1 MASVT
6 TLQSQNKAQS
16 KAQSNAQDQAEV
28 KAPARVERRDLFE
41 SMDKVRAELDKVRSN
56 PDPDNVHDLRVAIR
70 RCRSVALVFEEV
82 DPDAAWSEMR
92 KTSKKLFR
100 ALAPLRDAHVMED
113 WVKKLVPA
121 SDPVRVQMHSSF
133 ETDEP
138 ELRSEVLRVAGKFDE
153 KEWKRLQS
161 QLRKRV
167 RVLPVSG
174 LAAEC
179 LAWERFEEIKQL
191 HAQALRTKKAKPWHA
206 LRIGLKKLRYTVESL
221 LPEHNAAWT
230 ENLRRLQDLLGDI
243 HDLDVLAEKVKA
255 EGGVDQ
261 AVRKAWK
268 QIVQRERAKRVQTYR
283 QLTLGKTSI
292 WNKWRHALPHGERL
306 EAASLARLRATARAA
321 QSSPRNAGRVART
334 SIRVFELLRRA
345 KVLQPIFN
353 DVNVQRN
360 LRAAALLHA
369 VGRYPKH
376 PRKAAQRFLLGL
388 KVPPRWTREDW
399 QLVAW
404 AVRFH
409 RGAEPTM
416 NDGKFAKLSAVQ
428 QENIRVLAGVI
439 RLGRVLHKSG
449 VDSPTGFKIENSADA
464 ITLLVPKLEDNL
476 EIAARLAAGKH
487 LLETVLGKPLVVRAA
502 EKANKVVALPQ
513 SAPGVL
519 YAVAGASD

>member
-6 TLQSQNKAQS
+6 TLESQSRAQS
-16 KAQSNAQDQAEV
+16 KDQGQAEV
-28 KAPARVERRDLFE
+28 KAAARAERRDLSE

-70 RCRSVALVFEEV
+70 RCRAVAMVFEEV
-82 DPDAAWSEMR
+82 DPDAAWPELR
-92 KTSKKLFR
+92 KTAKKLFR
-100 ALAPLRDAHVMED
+100 ALGALRDGHVMED
-113 WVKKLVPA
+113 WVKKLTPA
-121 SDPVRVQMHSSF
+121 SDPVRVQMHSTF
-133 ETDEP
+133 ETEEP
-138 ELRSEVLRVAGKFDE
+138 KLRSEVLRVAGKFDQ
-153 KEWKRLQS
+153 KEWKRLERR
-161 QLRKRV
+161 LRQRV

-174 LAAEC
+174 LAAEG

-221 LPEHNAAWT
+221 LPEHHAAWS
-230 ENLRRLQDLLGDI
+230 ESLKRLQDLLGDI

-255 EGGVDQ
+255 ESGVDGT
-261 AVRKAWK
+261 ARKAWK
-268 QIVQRERAKRVQTYR
+268 QVVQGERAKRVQTYR

-306 EAASLARLRATARAA
+306 DAAALARLQATARAA
-321 QSSPRNAGRVART
+321 QSSPRNAARVARI
-334 SIRVFELLRRA
+334 SIRIFELLRRA
-345 KVLQPIFN
+345 KVLQPVFG
-353 DVNVQRN
+353 DANVQRN
-360 LRAAALLHA
+360 LRAASLLHA
-369 VGRYPKH
+369 VGRDQKH
-376 PRKAAQRFLLGL
+376 PRKAARKFLLGL

-399 QLVAW
+399 ELVAW

-409 RGAEPTM
+409 RGAEPTV
-416 NDGKFAKLSAVQ
+416 NDAKFAKLSASQ

-439 RLGRVLHKSG
+439 RLGRALHKSG

-464 ITLLVPKLEDNL
+464 ITLLIPRLADDL

-502 EKANKVVALPQ
+502 EKAAKVVALPE
-513 SAPGVL
+513 SAPRGVL

>member
-6 TLQSQNKAQS
+6 TLASQNKT
-16 KAQSNAQDQAEV
+16 QDQA
-28 KAPARVERRDLFE
+28 AITASPRAERRELSE

-70 RCRSVALVFEEV
+70 RCRSVAVVFEEV
-82 DPDAAWSEMR
+82 DPDAAWPEMR
-92 KTSKKLFR
+92 KTAKKLFA
-100 ALAPLRDAHVMED
+100 ALGALRDAHVMED
-113 WVKKLVPA
+113 WVKKLTPA
-121 SDPVRVQMHSSF
+121 SDPVRVQTHSAF
-133 ETDEP
+133 ETEEP
-138 ELRSEVLRVAGKFDE
+138 ELRTEVLRVAGKFDE
-153 KEWKRLQS
+153 KEWRGLQRRLRQ
-161 QLRKRV
+161 RV
-167 RVLPVSG
+167 RALPVSG

-206 LRIGLKKLRYTVESL
+206 LRIGLKKLRYTVETL
-221 LPEHNAAWT
+221 LPEHHAAWS
-230 ENLRRLQDLLGDI
+230 ENLKRLQDLLGDI
-243 HDLDVLAEKVKA
+243 HDLDVLSERVKA
-255 EGGVDQ
+255 EGAVDGT
-261 AVRKAWK
+261 ARKSWK

-306 EAASLARLRATARAA
+306 EAAALARLQATARAA
-321 QSSPRNAGRVART
+321 QSSPRNAARVARI
-334 SIRVFELLRRA
+334 SMRIFELLRRA
-345 KVLQPIFN
+345 KVLQAVFG
-353 DVNVQRN
+353 DANVQRN

-369 VGRYPKH
+369 VGRYQKH
-376 PRKAAQRFLLGL
+376 PRKAARKFLLGL

-399 QLVAW
+399 ELVAW

-416 NDGKFAKLSAVQ
+416 NDGKFAKLSASQ
-428 QENIRVLAGVI
+428 QENVRVLAGVV
-439 RLGRVLHKSG
+439 RLGRALHKSG
-449 VDSPTGFKIENSADA
+449 VESPTGFKIENSADA
-464 ITLLVPKLEDNL
+464 ITLLIPELADNL

-502 EKANKVVALPQ
+502 DKAGKLVELPE
-513 SAPGVL
+513 STPRGVL

>member
-6 TLQSQNKAQS
+6 TLQP
-16 KAQSNAQDQAEV
+16 EV
-28 KAPARVERRDLFE
+28 TPHPRVERRDLFE

-70 RCRSVALVFEEV
+70 RCRSVALLFEEV
-82 DPDAAWSEMR
+82 DPDAAWPETR
-92 KTSKKLFR
+92 KTTKKLFR
-100 ALAPLRDAHVMED
+100 ALGAMRDAHVMED
-113 WVKKLVPA
+113 WVKKLAPA

-133 ETDEP
+133 QTEEP
-138 ELRSEVLRVAGKFDE
+138 ELRSEVLRMAGKFDE
-153 KEWKRLQS
+153 KEWKGLQRRLRQ
-161 QLRKRV
+161 RV

-191 HAQALRTKKAKPWHA
+191 HAQALRTKKPKPWHA

-221 LPEHNAAWT
+221 LPEHHAAWS
-230 ENLRRLQDLLGDI
+230 ENLKRLQDLLGDI

-255 EGGVDQ
+255 EDAVDGT
-261 AVRKAWK
+261 ARKSWK
-268 QIVQRERAKRVQTYR
+268 QIVQRERGKRVQTYR

-306 EAASLARLRATARAA
+306 EAAALARLQATARAA
-321 QSSPRNAGRVART
+321 QSSPRNAARVARI
-334 SIRVFELLRRA
+334 SIRIFELLRRA
-345 KVLQPIFN
+345 KAMPVLGDAN
-353 DVNVQRN
+353 MQRN

-369 VGRYPKH
+369 VGRDQKH
-376 PRKAAQRFLLGL
+376 PRKAARKFLLGL
-388 KVPPRWTREDW
+388 KVPPRWTRDDW
-399 QLVAW
+399 ELVAW

-416 NDGKFAKLSAVQ
+416 NDGRFAKLSASQ

-464 ITLLVPKLEDNL
+464 ITLLIPKLEDNL

-502 EKANKVVALPQ
+502 EKANKVVALPE
-513 SAPGVL
+513 SAPRGVL

>member
-6 TLQSQNKAQS
+6 TLESQNRAQS
-16 KAQSNAQDQAEV
+16 KDQGQAEV
-28 KAPARVERRDLFE
+28 KAPARVERRDLSE

-70 RCRSVALVFEEV
+70 RCRSVAVVFEEV
-82 DPDAAWSEMR
+82 DPDAAWPEMR
-92 KTSKKLFR
+92 KTAKKLFR
-100 ALAPLRDAHVMED
+100 ALGTLRDAHVMED
-113 WVKKLVPA
+113 WVKKLTPA

-133 ETDEP
+133 ETEEP
-138 ELRSEVLRVAGKFDE
+138 ELRSEVLRVSSNFDE
-153 KEWKRLQS
+153 KEWKRFQRR
-161 QLRKRV
+161 LRQRV

-191 HAQALRTKKAKPWHA
+191 HAQALRTKKSKPWHA

-221 LPEHNAAWT
+221 LPEHHAAWS
-230 ENLRRLQDLLGDI
+230 ENLKRLQDLSGDI

-255 EGGVDQ
+255 EGGVDGT
-261 AVRKAWK
+261 ARKSWK

-306 EAASLARLRATARAA
+306 EAAALARLQATARAA
-321 QSSPRNAGRVART
+321 QSSPRNAARVGRI
-334 SIRVFELLRRA
+334 SIRIFELLRRA
-345 KVLQPIFN
+345 KALPAVFGDAN
-353 DVNVQRN
+353 AQRN

-369 VGRYPKH
+369 VGRDQKH
-376 PRKAAQRFLLGL
+376 PRKTARKFLLGL

-399 QLVAW
+399 ELVAW

-409 RGAEPTM
+409 RGAEPSM
-416 NDGKFAKLSAVQ
+416 NDGKFAKLSASQ

-464 ITLLVPKLEDNL
+464 ITLLIPQLADDL

-502 EKANKVVALPQ
+502 EKAAKVVELPE
-513 SAPGVL
+513 SAPRGVL

>member
-6 TLQSQNKAQS
+6 TLQP
-16 KAQSNAQDQAEV
+16 EV
-28 KAPARVERRDLFE
+28 PSTTRVERRDLSE

-82 DPDAAWSEMR
+82 DPDAAWPEMR
-92 KTSKKLFR
+92 KTAKKLFR
-100 ALAPLRDAHVMED
+100 ALGALRDAHVMED
-113 WVKKLVPA
+113 WVKKLAPT
-121 SDPVRVQMHSSF
+121 SDPVRVQMHSAF
-133 ETDEP
+133 QTEEP
-138 ELRSEVLRVAGKFDE
+138 ELRNEVLRVAGKFDE
-153 KEWKRLQS
+153 KEWKRLQRR
-161 QLRKRV
+161 LRQRV

-191 HAQALRTKKAKPWHA
+191 HAQALRTKKAKPWHN

-221 LPEHNAAWT
+221 LPEHHAAWS
-230 ENLRRLQDLLGDI
+230 ENLKRLQDLLGDI
-243 HDLDVLAEKVKA
+243 HDLDVLAETVKA
-255 EGGVDQ
+255 EGEVDGT
-261 AVRKAWK
+261 VRKSWK
-268 QIVQRERAKRVQTYR
+268 QIVQRERAKRVQIYR

-306 EAASLARLRATARAA
+306 EAASLGRLQATARAA
-321 QSSPRNAGRVART
+321 QSSPRNAARVGRI
-334 SIRVFELLRRA
+334 SIRIFELLRRA
-345 KVLQPIFN
+345 KAMPVFEDANI
-353 DVNVQRN
+353 QRI

-369 VGRYPKH
+369 VGRDQKH
-376 PRKAAQRFLLGL
+376 PRKAAQKFLLGM

-399 QLVAW
+399 ELVTW

-416 NDGKFAKLSAVQ
+416 NDGRFAKLSASQ

-464 ITLLVPKLEDNL
+464 ITLLIPKLEDNL

-502 EKANKVVALPQ
+502 EKAPKVVALPEN
-513 SAPGVL
+513 APRGVL

>member
-16 KAQSNAQDQAEV
+16 KAQGQPEVTAQ
-28 KAPARVERRDLFE
+28 ARVERRELAE
-41 SMDKVRAELDKVRSN
+41 SMEKAWAELDKVRSN

-70 RCRSVALVFEEV
+70 RCRSVAMVFEEV
-82 DPDAAWSEMR
+82 DPDAAWPEMR
-92 KTSKKLFR
+92 KTAKKLFQ
-100 ALAPLRDAHVMED
+100 ALGALRDAHVMED
-113 WVKKLVPA
+113 WVKKLTPA
-121 SDPVRVQMHSSF
+121 SDPVRVQMHSAF
-133 ETDEP
+133 ENEEP

-153 KEWKRLQS
+153 KEWKRLERRLKQ
-161 QLRKRV
+161 RV

-221 LPEHNAAWT
+221 LPEHHAAWS
-230 ENLRRLQDLLGDI
+230 ENLKRLQDLLGDI
-243 HDLDVLAEKVKA
+243 HDLDVLVDKVKT
-255 EGGVDQ
+255 EDGVDG
-261 AVRKAWK
+261 AARKAWK
-268 QIVQRERAKRVQTYR
+268 QVVQRERGKRVQTYR

-306 EAASLARLRATARAA
+306 EQASLARLRATARAA
-321 QSSPRNAGRVART
+321 QSSPRNAARVARI
-334 SIRVFELLRRA
+334 SIRIFDLLRRA
-345 KVLQPIFN
+345 KAMPVFGDAN
-353 DVNVQRN
+353 MQRN

-369 VGRYPKH
+369 VGRDQKH
-376 PRKAAQRFLLGL
+376 PRKAARKFLLGM

-399 QLVAW
+399 DLVAW

-409 RGAEPTM
+409 RGTEPTM
-416 NDGKFAKLSAVQ
+416 NDGKFAKLSASQ
-428 QENIRVLAGVI
+428 QENIRVLAGVV

-464 ITLLVPKLEDNL
+464 ITLTIPRLADNL
-476 EIAARLAAGKH
+476 EIAAKIAAGKH

-502 EKANKVVALPQ
+502 ERPSKVVALPE
-513 SAPGVL
+513 SAPRQVMF
-519 YAVAGASD
+519 AVAGASD

>member
-6 TLQSQNKAQS
+6 TLESQTRAQ
-16 KAQSNAQDQAEV
+16 NNTQDQAEV
-28 KAPARVERRDLFE
+28 TAHPRVERRDLSE
-41 SMDKVRAELDKVRSN
+41 SMDKVRAELDKVRSH

-70 RCRSVALVFEEV
+70 RCRSVAVVFEEV
-82 DPDAAWSEMR
+82 DPDAAWPEMR
-92 KTSKKLFR
+92 KTAKKLFR
-100 ALAPLRDAHVMED
+100 SLGALRDAHVMED
-113 WVKKLVPA
+113 WVKKLMPA

-133 ETDEP
+133 ESEEP
-138 ELRSEVLRVAGKFDE
+138 EMRTEVLRVAGKFDE
-153 KEWKRLQS
+153 KEWKGLQRRLRQ
-161 QLRKRV
+161 RV

-191 HAQALRTKKAKPWHA
+191 HAQALRTKKPKPWHA

-221 LPEHNAAWT
+221 LPEHHAAWS
-230 ENLRRLQDLLGDI
+230 ENLKRLQDLLGDI
-243 HDLDVLAEKVKA
+243 HDLDVLSDRVKTEA
-255 EGGVDQ
+255 GVDG
-261 AVRKAWK
+261 ASRKSWK
-268 QIVQRERAKRVQTYR
+268 QIVQRERGKRVQTYR

-306 EAASLARLRATARAA
+306 EAAALARLRATARAA
-321 QSSPRNAGRVART
+321 QSSPRNAARVARI
-334 SIRVFELLRRA
+334 SMRIFELLRRA
-345 KVLQPIFN
+345 KVWQAVFGDAN
-353 DVNVQRN
+353 AQRN
-360 LRAAALLHA
+360 LRAATLLHA
-369 VGRYPKH
+369 VGRDQKH
-376 PRKAAQRFLLGL
+376 PRKAARKFLLGL

-399 QLVAW
+399 ELVAW

-416 NDGKFAKLSAVQ
+416 NDGKFAKLSASQ
-428 QENIRVLAGVI
+428 QLNVRVLAGVI

-464 ITLLVPKLEDNL
+464 ITLLIPQLADNL

-502 EKANKVVALPQ
+502 DKAGKVVELPEH
-513 SAPGVL
+513 APRGVL

>member
-16 KAQSNAQDQAEV
+16 KADGQAEV
-28 KAPARVERRDLFE
+28 KAPARVERRDLSE

-70 RCRSVALVFEEV
+70 RCRSVATVFEEV
-82 DPDAAWSEMR
+82 DPDVAWPEMR
-92 KTSKKLFR
+92 KTAKKLFR
-100 ALAPLRDAHVMED
+100 ALGALRDAHVMED
-113 WVKKLVPA
+113 WIKKLVPA

-133 ETDEP
+133 ETEEP
-138 ELRSEVLRVAGKFDE
+138 ELRSEVLRATGKFDD
-153 KEWKRLQS
+153 KEWKRLQRR
-161 QLRKRV
+161 LRQRV
-167 RVLPVSG
+167 RVLPVGG

-221 LPEHNAAWT
+221 LPEHLAAWN
-230 ENLRRLQDLLGDI
+230 ENLKRLQDLLGDI
-243 HDLDVLAEKVKA
+243 HDLDVLVETVKA
-255 EGGVDQ
+255 EDRVDGS
-261 AVRKAWK
+261 ARKFWK
-268 QIVQRERAKRVQTYR
+268 EILQRERAKRVQTYR

-306 EAASLARLRATARAA
+306 ETASLARLRATARAA
-321 QSSPRNAGRVART
+321 QSSPRNAARVARI
-334 SIRVFELLRRA
+334 SIRIFDLLRRA
-345 KVLQPIFN
+345 KVMPVLSDGN
-353 DVNVQRN
+353 MQRN

-369 VGRYPKH
+369 VGRDQKH
-376 PRKAAQRFLLGL
+376 PRKAARKFLLGM

-399 QLVAW
+399 ELMAW

-409 RGAEPTM
+409 RGTEPTM
-416 NDGKFAKLSAVQ
+416 NDGKFAKLSASQ
-428 QENIRVLAGVI
+428 QENIRVLGGVI

-449 VDSPTGFKIENSADA
+449 VDSPTGFKIEHSADA
-464 ITLLVPKLEDNL
+464 ITLLVPQLADNL

-502 EKANKVVALPQ
+502 EKAAKVVALPQ
-513 SAPGVL
+513 NAPGVL
-519 YAVAGASD
+519 YAVAVAGATD

>member
-6 TLQSQNKAQS
+6 TLQP
-16 KAQSNAQDQAEV
+16 EV
-28 KAPARVERRDLFE
+28 TSHPRVERRDLFE
-41 SMDKVRAELDKVRSN
+41 SMDKVLAELDKVRSN
-56 PDPDNVHDLRVAIR
+56 PDPANVHDLRVAIR
-70 RCRSVALVFEEV
+70 RCRSVAVVFEEV
-82 DPDAAWSEMR
+82 DPDPAWPEMR
-92 KTSKKLFR
+92 KTTKKLFR
-100 ALAPLRDAHVMED
+100 ALGAMRDAHVMED
-113 WVKKLVPA
+113 WVKKLAPA

-133 ETDEP
+133 QTEEP
-138 ELRSEVLRVAGKFDE
+138 ELRSEVLRMAGKFDE
-153 KEWKRLQS
+153 KEWKRLQGR
-161 QLRKRV
+161 LRQRV

-191 HAQALRTKKAKPWHA
+191 HAHALRTRKPKPWHA

-221 LPEHNAAWT
+221 LPEHHAAWS
-230 ENLRRLQDLLGDI
+230 ENLKRLQDLLGDI

-255 EGGVDQ
+255 ESAVDGT
-261 AVRKAWK
+261 ARKSWK
-268 QIVQRERAKRVQTYR
+268 QIVQRERGKRVQTYR

-306 EAASLARLRATARAA
+306 EAAALARLQATARAA
-321 QSSPRNAGRVART
+321 QSSPRNAARVARI
-334 SIRVFELLRRA
+334 SIRIFELLRRTKA
-345 KVLQPIFN
+345 MPVLGEPSMQG
-353 DVNVQRN
+353 N

-369 VGRYPKH
+369 VGRDQKH
-376 PRKAAQRFLLGL
+376 PRKAARKFLLGL
-388 KVPPRWTREDW
+388 KVPPRWTRDDW
-399 QLVAW
+399 ELVAW

-416 NDGKFAKLSAVQ
+416 NDGKFAKLSASQ
-428 QENIRVLAGVI
+428 QEHIRALAGVI

-464 ITLLVPKLEDNL
+464 ITLLIPKLEDNL

-502 EKANKVVALPQ
+502 EKANKVVALPE
-513 SAPGVL
+513 SAPRGVL

>member
-16 KAQSNAQDQAEV
+16 KADGQAEV
-28 KAPARVERRDLFE
+28 KAPARVERRALSE

-56 PDPDNVHDLRVAIR
+56 PDPDNVHDLRVAMR
-70 RCRSVALVFEEV
+70 RCRSVATVFEEV
-82 DPDAAWSEMR
+82 DPDAAWPEMR
-92 KTSKKLFR
+92 KTTKKLFR
-100 ALAPLRDAHVMED
+100 ALGALRDAHVMED

-133 ETDEP
+133 ETEEP
-138 ELRSEVLRVAGKFDE
+138 ELRSEVLRTAGKFDD
-153 KEWKRLQS
+153 KEWKRLRS
-161 QLRKRV
+161 RLRQRV
-167 RVLPVSG
+167 RVLPVGG

-221 LPEHNAAWT
+221 LPEHLAAWN
-230 ENLRRLQDLLGDI
+230 ENLKRLQDLLGDI
-243 HDLDVLAEKVKA
+243 HDLDVLAERVKA
-255 EGGVDQ
+255 EGGVDGT
-261 AVRKAWK
+261 ARKSWK
-268 QIVQRERAKRVQTYR
+268 QIVQRERGKRVQTYR

-306 EAASLARLRATARAA
+306 EEASLARLRATARAA
-321 QSSPRNAGRVART
+321 QSSPRNAARVARI
-334 SIRVFELLRRA
+334 SIRIFDLLRRA
-345 KVLQPIFN
+345 KVMPVFGDAN
-353 DVNVQRN
+353 MQRN

-369 VGRYPKH
+369 VGRDQKH
-376 PRKAAQRFLLGL
+376 PRKAARKFLLGMN
-388 KVPPRWTREDW
+388 VPPRWTREDW
-399 QLVAW
+399 ELVAW

-416 NDGKFAKLSAVQ
+416 NDGKFAQLNTSQ

-449 VDSPTGFKIENSADA
+449 VDSPKGFKIENSADA
-464 ITLLVPKLEDNL
+464 ITLLVPQLADNL

-502 EKANKVVALPQ
+502 EKAAKVVALPQ
-513 SAPGVL
+513 NAPGVL
-519 YAVAGASD
+519 YAVAGATD

>member
-1 MASVT
+1 MASVP
-6 TLQSQNKAQS
+6 TLQSQNKAQN
-16 KAQSNAQDQAEV
+16 NAQDQAEV
-28 KAPARVERRDLFE
+28 KAPARVERRDLFD

-82 DPDAAWSEMR
+82 DPDAAWPEMR
-92 KTSKKLFR
+92 KTAKKLFR
-100 ALAPLRDAHVMED
+100 ALGALRDAHVMED

-133 ETDEP
+133 ETEEP
-138 ELRSEVLRVAGKFDE
+138 ELRSEVLRAAGKFDE

-191 HAQALRTKKAKPWHA
+191 HAQALRTKKARPWHA
-206 LRIGLKKLRYTVESL
+206 LRIGLKRLRYTVESL
-221 LPEHNAAWT
+221 LPEHNAAWS
-230 ENLRRLQDLLGDI
+230 ENLKRLQDLLGDI
-243 HDLDVLAEKVKA
+243 HDLDVLAERAKA
-255 EGGVDQ
+255 EGGVDG
-261 AVRKAWK
+261 AARKAWK
-268 QIVQRERAKRVQTYR
+268 EIVQRERGKRVQTYR

-321 QSSPRNAGRVART
+321 QSSPRNAARVARI

-345 KVLQPIFN
+345 RVMKVFS

-360 LRAAALLHA
+360 LRAAALVHA
-369 VGRYPKH
+369 VGRDQKH
-376 PRKAAQRFLLGL
+376 PRKAARKFLLGL

-416 NDGKFAKLSAVQ
+416 NDQKFAKLSAVQ
-428 QENIRVLAGVI
+428 QENIRALAGII

-464 ITLLVPKLEDNL
+464 ITLFVPQLEDNL

-502 EKANKVVALPQ
+502 EKVNKVVALPQ

>member
-1 MASVT
+1 MASVS
-6 TLQSQNKAQS
+6 TLQSQNRAQS
-16 KAQSNAQDQAEV
+16 KADGQAEEV
-28 KAPARVERRDLFE
+28 KAPARVERRDLSE

-70 RCRSVALVFEEV
+70 RCRSVAVVFEEV
-82 DPDAAWSEMR
+82 DPDEAWPEMR
-92 KTSKKLFR
+92 KTAKKLFR
-100 ALAPLRDAHVMED
+100 ALGAMRDAHVMED

-133 ETDEP
+133 ETEEP
-138 ELRSEVLRVAGKFDE
+138 ELRSELLRVAGKFDD
-153 KEWKRLQS
+153 KEWKRLQRR
-161 QLRKRV
+161 LRRRV
-167 RVLPVSG
+167 RVLPVG
-174 LAAEC
+174 GFAAEC

-221 LPEHNAAWT
+221 LPEHLAAWN
-230 ENLRRLQDLLGDI
+230 ENLKRLQDLLGDI
-243 HDLDVLAEKVKA
+243 HDLDVLVETVKA
-255 EGGVDQ
+255 EDGVDGT
-261 AVRKAWK
+261 VRKSWK
-268 QIVQRERAKRVQTYR
+268 QIVQRERGKRVQTYR

-321 QSSPRNAGRVART
+321 QASPRNAARVARI
-334 SIRVFELLRRA
+334 SVRIFDLLRRA
-345 KVLQPIFN
+345 KVMSVLSDAN
-353 DVNVQRN
+353 MQRN

-369 VGRYPKH
+369 VGRDQKH
-376 PRKAAQRFLLGL
+376 PRKAARKFLLGM

-399 QLVAW
+399 ELVAW

-409 RGAEPTM
+409 RGTEPTM
-416 NDGKFAKLSAVQ
+416 NDGKFAKLSAPQ
-428 QENIRVLAGVI
+428 QENIRVLAGII
-439 RLGRVLHKSG
+439 RLGRALHKSG

-464 ITLLVPKLEDNL
+464 STLLVPNLADNL

-502 EKANKVVALPQ
+502 EKAVKVVALPQ

-519 YAVAGASD
+519 YAVAGATD